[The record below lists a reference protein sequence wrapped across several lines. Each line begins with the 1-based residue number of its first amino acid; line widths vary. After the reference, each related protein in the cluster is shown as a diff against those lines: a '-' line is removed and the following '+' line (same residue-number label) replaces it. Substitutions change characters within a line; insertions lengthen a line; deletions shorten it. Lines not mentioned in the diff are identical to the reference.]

1 MAETT
6 VGKIRV
12 GTKLLLGQYGVSAD
26 EIFPIMWLKATPN
39 GDFIAAKVLDYICFD
54 GRERQ
59 SADYNMRMFGNP
71 DYGRSNILQFLNSQ
85 DESWWNPTHE
95 SDSPPDRS
103 NVCNINDAYHDHC
116 GFLYNFEEYEI
127 DSLVRKLI
135 HTPSGVRESLMRL
148 PSYSDLVGDDR
159 FQLFSRRGI
168 RANGSED
175 YILHRGLYANFDTGS
190 YVEFWLSDLY
200 NNGDYKAVLSRNGEM
215 GYKHPY
221 HSAGL
226 RPVCTLK
233 PDSVLEMD
241 ENGFCWVKQV
251 GGQDKLFT
259 NDELFEL
266 LGVARP

>member
-1 MAETT
+1 M
-6 VGKIRV
+6 
-12 GTKLLLGQYGVSAD
+12 
-26 EIFPIMWLKATPN
+26 
-39 GDFIAAKVLDYICFD
+39 
-54 GRERQ
+54 
-59 SADYNMRMFGNP
+59 
-71 DYGRSNILQFLNSQ
+71 
-85 DESWWNPTHE
+85 
-95 SDSPPDRS
+95 
-103 NVCNINDAYHDHC
+103 CNINDAYHDHC

-159 FQLFSRRGI
+159 FQLFSRRSI
-168 RANGSED
+168 RANGSDD

-233 PDSVLEMD
+233 PDTVLEMD